1 MPITLNELPMTPTL
15 FTPFDLGPVHL
26 SNRIVVSPMCQ
37 YSADD
42 GSATDWHLQHL
53 TSLGLGGAGL
63 VMTEA
68 THVERRGRISHGC
81 LGLYSDANEAALH
94 RTLAAARRWS
104 PDSVR
109 FGIQLAHSG
118 RKGAV
123 ARPWEGG
130 RALSADQDPWTTV
143 APSAIPFADGSARPE
158 ALDEAGIE
166 RVMTAFVQAAERAA
180 RIGFDVVELHAG
192 HGYLLHQFFSPLANQ
207 RDDRWGGSPE
217 NRDRLVLTIAERVRA
232 ALPKHIALGARITGT
247 DWSEGGTT
255 IEDAVRLANGLNAR
269 GLDYVDVTGGFVVP
283 PKGIPFAPG
292 FQAPLAAQVRREV
305 GIAVRAVG
313 GISDPAEANAILAR
327 GDADLVALARAF
339 LADPR
344 WGLRAAEEL
353 GVDIVYPP
361 QYARAKG
368 LRKSATAPRGAN
380 P

>member
-1 MPITLNELPMTPTL
+1 MTPTL
-15 FTPFDLGPVHL
+15 FTPFDLGPVRL

-42 GSATDWHLQHL
+42 GSATDWHLHHL

-68 THVERRGRISHGC
+68 THVERRGRITHGC
-81 LGLYSDANEAALH
+81 LGLYSEANEAALG
-94 RTLAAARRWS
+94 RTLATARRWS
-104 PDSVR
+104 PGAVR
-109 FGIQLAHSG
+109 FGVQLAHSG

-123 ARPWEGG
+123 TRPWEGG
-130 RALSADQDPWTTV
+130 RALSAQQDPWPTV
-143 APSAIPFADGSARPE
+143 APSALPFADGWATPE

-166 RVMTAFVQAAERAA
+166 RVIAAFVQAAARAA
-180 RIGFDVVELHAG
+180 RIGFDVVEIHAG
-192 HGYLLHQFFSPLANQ
+192 HGYLLHQFFSPLAN
-207 RDDRWGGSPE
+207 RRSDRWGGSAE

-232 ALPKHIALGARITGT
+232 ALPTHIALGARITGT
-247 DWSEGGTT
+247 DWSEGGVVV
-255 IEDAVRLANGLNAR
+255 EDAVRLATGLKAR

-292 FQAPLAAQVRREV
+292 FQTPLAARVRRDAR
-305 GIAVRAVG
+305 IAVRAVG
-313 GISDPAEANAILAR
+313 GITEPGHANAIIEA

-344 WGLRAAEEL
+344 WGWRAADEL
-353 GVDIVYPP
+353 GVDIAYAP

-368 LRKSATAPRGAN
+368 ARAAASSAPRGAKA
-380 P
+380 